1 MGEGRG
7 GAILDPHMQTLC
19 VDNQLIHSLSRQL
32 PPPDLISV
40 LCSAPLGRMVLV
52 KVYSKLQAH
61 YTSYMDMDKFFLVW
75 GYNFHYTACLAS
87 CVLQH
92 PQAPTCLP
100 IAL

>member
-1 MGEGRG
+1 
-7 GAILDPHMQTLC
+7 
-19 VDNQLIHSLSRQL
+19 
-32 PPPDLISV
+32 
-40 LCSAPLGRMVLV
+40 MVLV

-100 IAL
+100 IALYYNMVITIFHNNNYDKNGFIDP